1 MLNDT
6 TYFAAINPTQASVA
20 VQSWLNTPGSLT
32 ARLRQ
37 QCAHLQVIVLAEGFT
52 TPMPFEITRLNLGFK
67 VEQTIDQAW
76 VRCVLLQCPSV
87 NHSNPN
93 NAHNKPAQNW
103 VYARTVIPNFTP
115 QNPWAN
121 LQTLG
126 NQPLGEILFEYP
138 NIQRTPFTFFNPPL
152 DTWPH
157 LSQALN
163 PCLSSQPELQQPT
176 QQPTQQPK
184 QQLTQKAYA
193 RSSIFTQIN
202 APQNAYP
209 LHLTEVF
216 LPGLVK
222 D

>member
-1 MLNDT
+1 MH
-6 TYFAAINPTQASVA
+6 ASTA
-20 VQSWLNTPGSLT
+20 LQSWLNTPGSLT

-138 NIQRTPFTFFNPPL
+138 NIQRTPFAFFNPPL
-152 DTWPH
+152 HIWPH
-157 LSQALN
+157 LN
-163 PCLSSQPELQQPT
+163 PQPEG
-176 QQPTQQPK
+176 
-184 QQLTQKAYA
+184 TQKAYA

-202 APQNAYP
+202 APQNVYP